1 MNIQTA
7 TPVEIDTVIAEINRR
22 AAGPAAQLAA
32 AYSSVARIRQALES
46 GKHTYYTQANL
57 DRALA
62 AVETYTAERDAI
74 LAERAPYDAEFTRRG
89 GWTRF
94 FLVDNIGGHVHN
106 SMSCTTCY
114 ATTEFAWL
122 PEFSG
127 QDEAGVVELA
137 GESACTVCFPSA
149 PVDVLKRASRI
160 ESPDRKAA
168 REARE
173 AAAAAKAA
181 KKAKNEI
188 PAVTVTGVCGKETI
202 VNKVTATTWCVDQI
216 VDEHFYANFT
226 RHADEIAAVV
236 AVLAVKDGVG
246 EAEKMAE
253 IEKKAAA
260 KIRKTEREIAGMR

>member
-7 TPVEIDTVIAEINRR
+7 TPAEIDTE
-22 AAGPAAQLAA
+22 LAA
-32 AYSSVARIRQALES
+32 IYKRGYQADAEVAQVVSWIKSHSKSAYARP
-46 GKHTYYTQANL
+46 
-57 DRALA
+57 
-62 AVETYTAERDAI
+62 ER
-74 LAERAPYDAEFTRRG
+74 LAELEAKLEQAKAARTAIWTETTPYAAEFKRRG

-94 FLVDNIGGHVHN
+94 FLVDNAGGHVHS
-106 SMSCTTCY
+106 SMDCNTCY
-114 ATTEFAWL
+114 ATTQFAWL
-122 PEFSG
+122 PEYSG
-127 QDEAGVVELA
+127 QNEAGVVELA

-168 REARE
+168 RLERE

-181 KKAKNEI
+181 RKAVNEI
-188 PAVTVTGVCGKETI
+188 PAVVVTGVCGKETI

-216 VDEHFYANFT
+216 VDEHIYEGRFT

-236 AVLAVKDGVG
+236 VVLAAKDGVT
-246 EAEKMAE
+246 EAAKMAE

-260 KIRKTEREIAGMR
+260 KIRKFDKEAAQWAAR